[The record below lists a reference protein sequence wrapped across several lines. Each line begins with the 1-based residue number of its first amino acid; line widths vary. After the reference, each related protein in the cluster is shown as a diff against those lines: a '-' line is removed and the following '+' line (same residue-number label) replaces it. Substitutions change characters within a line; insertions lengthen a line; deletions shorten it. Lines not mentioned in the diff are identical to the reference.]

1 MANTNQNPTK
11 FLLAVPCVGC
21 DEFFYAPLPLD
32 QEDFAHHLV
41 AGNWFLSVLTPVGH
55 KGPGVIGA
63 LCPECAKETYSAE
76 VIQATIES
84 RSKLV
89 LH

>member
-1 MANTNQNPTK
+1 MSKQAESPSK
-11 FLLAVPCVGC
+11 FNLAVPCVGC
-21 DEFFYAPLPLD
+21 DEFFYVPLPLD
-32 QEDFAHHLV
+32 EESFAHHLV
-41 AGNWFLSVLTPVGH
+41 ACGWFLSVLTEA
-55 KGPGVIGA
+55 KKTPGVIGA
-63 LCPECAKETYSAE
+63 MCPECAKETYSPE